1 MYNRDIILDCIDIR
15 DKKKFNRIYINDKNF
30 LKKIDKKKIQLIFCT
45 FNEFVKIHKELKNIK
60 SVFIINNQ
68 NIKFLEKIKYMIKIL
83 ISFKL
88 KKITFVILKKNYF
101 YINTLF
107 PFYKK
112 TLESDHNF
120 FLIKIIFYLKNF
132 FYFFNNNYLI
142 IYR

>member
-112 TLESDHNF
+112 PLKVT
-120 FLIKIIFYLKNF
+120 IIFF
-132 FYFFNNNYLI
+132 
-142 IYR
+142 

>member
-68 NIKFLEKIKYMIKIL
+68 NIKFLEKIKYMIKIF

-120 FLIKIIFYLKNF
+120 LIKIIFYLKNF